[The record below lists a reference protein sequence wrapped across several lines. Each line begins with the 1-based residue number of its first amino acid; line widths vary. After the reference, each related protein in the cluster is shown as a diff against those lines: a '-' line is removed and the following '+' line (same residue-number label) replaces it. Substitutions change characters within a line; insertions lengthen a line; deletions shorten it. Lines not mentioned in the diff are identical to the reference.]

1 MSSREHAIQ
10 NDIRNALCDKGLFFR
25 AQVGQA
31 WTGSKVE
38 RLPGNRVLIHG
49 ARPFSTGLPPGFSDL
64 FGEVPVVITQE
75 MVGQTIGVF
84 AVIEVKDKGKPTEK
98 QLAFIKAVN
107 DNGGRGGVARSV
119 EDALRIVDGEM

>member
-1 MSSREHAIQ
+1 MSSREHVVQ

-49 ARPFSTGLPPGFSDL
+49 ARPFSTGLPAGFSDL

-84 AVIEVKDKGKPTEK
+84 TVIEVKDKGKATEK

-119 EDALRIVDGEM
+119 EDALRIVDGEA

>member
-10 NDIRNALCDKGLFFR
+10 NEIRNALTDEGLFFR

-31 WTGSKVE
+31 WTGSRID
-38 RLPGNRVLIHG
+38 RLPGGKVLIHD
-49 ARPFSTGLPPGFSDL
+49 ARPFSTGLPAGFSDL

-75 MVGQTIGVF
+75 MVGLTIGVF

-98 QLAFIKAVN
+98 QLAFITAVN

-119 EDALRIVDGEM
+119 EDALRIVRGEM